1 MKKKTATI
9 RTNHIFGTKNA
20 FCSDVLYRGR
30 LLKSLSGD
38 TAQNL
43 TNAARA
49 WAYGR
54 GFTHMKIVFG

>member
-20 FCSDVLYRGR
+20 FCSDVFYRGR
-30 LLKSLSGD
+30 LLKSFSGD

-43 TNAARA
+43 TNEARQFA
-49 WAYGR
+49 HGR
-54 GFTHMKIVFG
+54 GFTHTKIVFG

>member
-1 MKKKTATI
+1 MKTATI
-9 RTNHIFGTKNA
+9 RTNHVFGTKNT

-30 LLKSLSGD
+30 LIKTFNGD

-49 WAYGR
+49 WAFAN
-54 GFTHMKIVFG
+54 GFTHTKILFG